1 MVRHERLIAKGADHY
16 LEALVHKPGALPGAT
31 ALGQARAAPTAVH
44 DAWWAAVRRKHR
56 DAAGTEALIGV
67 LLLHRR
73 MEHRHVVA
81 GSPSVYGAGIF
92 LKLARHGLGVV
103 ADGARPRCESAYP
116 EVRTA
121 PHLRDWASSG
131 RDRDCRS

>member
-1 MVRHERLIAKGADHY
+1 MVRHERLIARVPDHY
-16 LEALVHKPGALPGAT
+16 LEALVRKPGALPGAT
-31 ALGQARAAPTAVH
+31 ALEPARVAPTAVH

-56 DAAGTEALIGV
+56 DAAGTEALIDV

-81 GSPSVYGAGIF
+81 GFPSVYGAGIF

-103 ADGARPRCESAYP
+103 ADGARSRCKSACP
-116 EVRTA
+116 EGRTA
-121 PHLRDWASSG
+121 PHLRHWASCG